1 MDQPSNVMVT
11 GGAGFIGS
19 AVCRHLIGLGQ
30 TRVINVDKLTY
41 AGCLASLDSIADAPK
56 YRFYQADICD
66 TAAMAQIMAD
76 EQVDAILHLAAE
88 SHVDRSLDGPNLFV
102 ETNIV
107 GTVSL
112 LQAALRHWRGL
123 SQAKQAAF
131 RFHHVSTD
139 EVFGDL
145 PFDDSIFSEESP
157 YKPSSP
163 YSASKAASDHF
174 VRAWHHSYGLPILLS
189 NCSNNYGP
197 YHFPE
202 KLIPLI
208 ILNAFEEKPLPVY
221 GRGDNVRDWLFV
233 EDHAAAL
240 ITILTRGRVG
250 ESYNVGGEAERTNV
264 QVVEQICDILDAR
277 TAPRTVA
284 RRRDLIRFV
293 ADRPGH
299 DRRYAIDC
307 TKLKQELGW
316 TQQVDFDTGLARTV
330 DWYLANRAWWAPL
343 RARRYAGERLGV
355 AA

>member
-1 MDQPSNVMVT
+1 
-11 GGAGFIGS
+11 
-19 AVCRHLIGLGQ
+19 
-30 TRVINVDKLTY
+30 
-41 AGCLASLDSIADAPK
+41 
-56 YRFYQADICD
+56 
-66 TAAMAQIMAD
+66 
-76 EQVDAILHLAAE
+76 
-88 SHVDRSLDGPNLFV
+88 
-102 ETNIV
+102 
-107 GTVSL
+107 
-112 LQAALRHWRGL
+112 
-123 SQAKQAAF
+123 
-131 RFHHVSTD
+131 
-139 EVFGDL
+139 VFGDL
-145 PFDDSIFSEESP
+145 PFDDSLFSEESP